1 MATKDARF
9 MQDKQIS
16 LCPLCQHSIY
26 DAINENGWN
35 CKNRNSNHY
44 THEWDLHI
52 DDIVMCDVFSFAY
65 PGLKGVIE
73 KQLKREDA
81 KKQTSLLEF

>member
-44 THEWDLHI
+44 THEWDL
-52 DDIVMCDVFSFAY
+52 DITIMVCDVFQFATASC
-65 PGLKGVIE
+65 
-73 KQLKREDA
+73 KRWVESEFKKAEA
-81 KKQTSLLEF
+81 KKQTTLGDF